1 MRKANICLTNEQ
13 HSSFRKLL
21 RCLLLLIDM
30 RNGSP
35 KKLRSGK
42 CIFFFYFNSTVLGKL
57 ICNFDYA
64 SLGILGDMK
73 LQFWSFCMFWISILE
88 EIPHSEVLKMLKF
101 SISDT
106 QLRFHGKSNLEIAE
120 GRKLQFWSFHR
131 PLILIFEKIPHLK
144 VTNITKI
151 LLLHLDKVKIVN

>member
-42 CIFFFYFNSTVLGKL
+42 CIFFFYFNSTVLSML
-57 ICNFDYA
+57 ISICNFDLAKLEIYIESNLA
-64 SLGILGDMK
+64 ILGDMGDIK
-73 LQFWSFCMFWISILE
+73 LQFWMFWILIFGGNSTLE
-88 EIPHSEVLKMLKF
+88 SAKDSPIFIFWHSDFTGNQIWKF
-101 SISDT
+101 
-106 QLRFHGKSNLEIAE
+106 QRARNCNFG
-120 GRKLQFWSFHR
+120 
-131 PLILIFEKIPHLK
+131 LIL
-144 VTNITKI
+144 
-151 LLLHLDKVKIVN
+151 

>member
-42 CIFFFYFNSTVLGKL
+42 CIFFFYFYNTVLSML
-57 ICNFDYA
+57 ICNFDLAKLEIYIESNLA
-64 SLGILGDMK
+64 ILGDIK
-73 LQFWSFCMFWISILE
+73 LQFWSFWRSWILTFGGNATLKSAKDFPIFIFW
-88 EIPHSEVLKMLKF
+88 HSDFTGNQIWKF
-101 SISDT
+101 KRARNCNFGHFVS
-106 QLRFHGKSNLEIAE
+106 
-120 GRKLQFWSFHR
+120 
-131 PLILIFEKIPHLK
+131 P
-144 VTNITKI
+144 
-151 LLLHLDKVKIVN
+151 